1 MNLIATRTVIWGAKF
16 GIFLSLLGALIA
28 ISQSSLMATDDLIPA
43 ALAIDFLITLPI
55 AYFFLIHKTSV
66 PKITVVPIFFASF
79 LIASAVLPDG
89 LAFMNLAGVVV
100 VPAVELG
107 VLCYLAYRIYRTR
120 KTFREGVHARF
131 DLMERLRTALEHEID
146 PPAVARAAAFEL
158 AIFTYA
164 FIKWRRKPVEGTV
177 FTYHGASSPHLIVG
191 VFLFLIVIETVGIHL
206 LLSLWNE
213 TFAWV
218 ATALSIYFGIQ
229 LFAHLK
235 ALILRPIAVTENDLF
250 LRCGI
255 LGDAMI
261 RRENI
266 LSAELI
272 NGAEGG
278 AFNLVPLGAMSQPN
292 VRLALHQP
300 VAVYGIYGLR
310 KDATVLQLNLDDP
323 AAFIAAIG

>member
-1 MNLIATRTVIWGAKF
+1 MNLIATRTVIWADKF
-16 GIFLSLLGALIA
+16 GMFLSLLCALIA
-28 ISQSSLMATDDLIPA
+28 ISQSSLMAADDLIPT
-43 ALAIDFLITLPI
+43 ALAIDFLVTLPV
-55 AYFFLIHKTSV
+55 AYFFLIRKTSV

-79 LIASAVLPDG
+79 LIASAVLPD
-89 LAFMNLAGVVV
+89 NLALMSLVGVVV

-120 KTFREGVHARF
+120 KRFREGVHARF
-131 DLMERLRTALEHEID
+131 DLMERLRTTLEHEID

-158 AIFTYA
+158 AIFAYA

-177 FTYHGASSPHLIVG
+177 FTYHRASSPHLIVG
-191 VFLFLIVIETVGIHL
+191 VFLFLIVVETVGIHF

-213 TFAWV
+213 TLAWV

-235 ALILRPIAVTENDLF
+235 ALILRPIVVTESDLL

-261 RRENI
+261 RREDI
-266 LSAELI
+266 LSAELVG
-272 NGAEGG
+272 GAEGE
-278 AFNLVPLGAMSQPN
+278 ALDLLPLGAMSQPN
-292 VRLALHQP
+292 VRLALKEP
-300 VAVYGIYGLR
+300 VAVYGIYGLS
-310 KDATVLQLNLDDP
+310 KDATVLPLSLDDP
-323 AAFIAAIG
+323 AAFIAAVG